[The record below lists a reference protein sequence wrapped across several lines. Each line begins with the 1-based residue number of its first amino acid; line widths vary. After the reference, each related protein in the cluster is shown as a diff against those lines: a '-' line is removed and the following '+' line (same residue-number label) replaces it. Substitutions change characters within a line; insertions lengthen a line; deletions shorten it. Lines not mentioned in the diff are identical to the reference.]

1 MWEVLQDNLYAA
13 NLSWMLETHDQ
24 YREIEIY
31 DLECNVFFHID
42 PAYNKERQ
50 YFVIPFIADI
60 RNRYLL

>member
-1 MWEVLQDNLYAA
+1 MNAADSWPIQGNRNL
-13 NLSWMLETHDQ
+13 WPRMQ
-24 YREIEIY
+24 
-31 DLECNVFFHID
+31 CFFYID